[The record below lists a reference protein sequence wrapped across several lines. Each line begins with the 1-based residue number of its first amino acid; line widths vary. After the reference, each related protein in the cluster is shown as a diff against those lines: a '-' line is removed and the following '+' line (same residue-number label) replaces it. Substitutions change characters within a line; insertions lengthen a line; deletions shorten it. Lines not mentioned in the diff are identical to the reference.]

1 MKRKNIKKIINIA
14 VITFIIL
21 IIMSQICFALDTK
34 KYSDIYEKPEGVDS
48 FMTKGGKILGVVQTA
63 GVYISVIMLI
73 IIGVI
78 YVTSSPDKKSELKQR
93 LILFTIGAIILFA
106 ASTLMSI
113 VANFGIIFNE

>member
-1 MKRKNIKKIINIA
+1 MKRNNIKKIINIA

-48 FMTKGGKILGVVQTA
+48 LMTKGGKILGVVQTA

>member
-48 FMTKGGKILGVVQTA
+48 LMTKGGKILGVVQTA